1 MESFETGQKPRYR
14 ALKMVV
20 TKFDPLR
27 WLSPK
32 THFFFI
38 YHQNPFFSDLGMLH
52 LAKQCLERYQQ
63 AHPDQD
69 PSLTR

>member
-20 TKFDPLR
+20 TKIEPLR

-32 THFFFI
+32 SI
-38 YHQNPFFSDLGMLH
+38 FSDLGMLH
-52 LAKQCLERYQQ
+52 LARQRLERYQQ

-69 PSLTR
+69 PSSQDQDPRSTR